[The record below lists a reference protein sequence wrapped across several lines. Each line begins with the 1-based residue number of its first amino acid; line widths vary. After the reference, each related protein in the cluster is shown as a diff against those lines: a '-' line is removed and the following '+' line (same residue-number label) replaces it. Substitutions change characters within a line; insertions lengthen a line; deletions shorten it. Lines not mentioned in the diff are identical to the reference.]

1 VTEGASANDP
11 PVHESKANETIAP
24 LQAGVPLFCGA
35 MLLIA
40 SSLMCEAAHKEAA
53 HTGQRRAANVSAAG
67 TAKPYGASLSE
78 GQSLRALESEISR
91 KLGSKIQE
99 SDYPEEA
106 RRQGWSGTT
115 LVGVLVGSNGKI
127 KQVSI
132 SQTSG
137 FALLDEQA
145 VRMVDRVSIW
155 WIPQRLRK
163 REVNVA
169 VPVGFYI
176 RDAEPMKGESVQTAS
191 RLAALGPSQTF
202 ENSAWKL
209 FPGPDMS
216 ALYRRTGQTLD
227 WPAFIPVV
235 DALFPGADYKS
246 CRLVGSEQI

>member
-1 VTEGASANDP
+1 M
-11 PVHESKANETIAP
+11 KP

-53 HTGQRRAANVSAAG
+53 HTGQRRAAKVSAAG
-67 TAKPYGASLSE
+67 MAKPYGASLSE

-99 SDYPEEA
+99 SDYPEKA

-176 RDAEPMKGESVQTAS
+176 RDAQRGT
-191 RLAALGPSQTF
+191 GPSGQAATRMPVLNGTQAF
-202 ENSAWKL
+202 EDGGWKL
-209 FPGPDMS
+209 FPGADTS
-216 ALYRRTGQTLD
+216 LLYRKPILEG
-227 WPAFIPVV
+227 PYAMIPGV
-235 DALFPGADYKS
+235 DALFPRADYDS
-246 CRLVGSEQI
+246 CRLVASEQI

>member
-1 VTEGASANDP
+1 MTRQFIGAMLLKP
-11 PVHESKANETIAP
+11 LKAS
-24 LQAGVPLFCGA
+24 VPLFCGA

-40 SSLMCEAAHKEAA
+40 SSLMCEAAHKESAR
-53 HTGQRRAANVSAAG
+53 TGQRRVAKVSAAG

-78 GQSLRALESEISR
+78 EQSLRALESEISR

-115 LVGVLVGSNGKI
+115 LVGVLVGGNGKI
-127 KQVSI
+127 KQVSV
-132 SQTSG
+132 SHTSG

-163 REVNVA
+163 REVNLA

-176 RDAEPMKGESVQTAS
+176 RAAERGT
-191 RLAALGPSQTF
+191 GPSGQAATRIPVLNGTQAF
-202 ENSAWKL
+202 EDGAWKL
-209 FPGPDMS
+209 FPGADTS
-216 ALYRRTGQTLD
+216 LLYRKPILVE
-227 WPAFIPVV
+227 PYAMILVV
-235 DALFPGADYKS
+235 DALFPRAIYDS
-246 CRLVGSEQI
+246 CSLLSTEHM